1 MFDHLLAPL
10 RDTLSPH
17 FNLRKT
23 RLEAMAAIMFGLVNC
38 RTVKPHTSGGSFARQ
53 GALQVK
59 VSPFAAL
66 L

>member
-1 MFDHLLAPL
+1 MFDHLLAHL

-23 RLEAMAAIMFGLVNC
+23 RLEAMAAIMLGLGELPDC
-38 RTVKPHTSGGSFARQ
+38 EPHTSGGSFARQ

>member
-10 RDTLSPH
+10 RDTLRPH

-38 RTVKPHTSGGSFARQ
+38 RAVNLTHLGGSFARQ